1 MCFLVLCGVSWRWYW
16 SRSLVLWGVV
26 SLVLDKGVG
35 EVGVVWILSFCRGSI
50 SVIMW
55 VVRKFM
61 GNFCILRCI

>member
-1 MCFLVLCGVSWRWYW
+1 MSGSWG
-16 SRSLVLWGVV
+16 LWGVV
-26 SLVLDKGVG
+26 SLVLDKGFGGV
-35 EVGVVWILSFCRGSI
+35 EVVLILSFCRGSI